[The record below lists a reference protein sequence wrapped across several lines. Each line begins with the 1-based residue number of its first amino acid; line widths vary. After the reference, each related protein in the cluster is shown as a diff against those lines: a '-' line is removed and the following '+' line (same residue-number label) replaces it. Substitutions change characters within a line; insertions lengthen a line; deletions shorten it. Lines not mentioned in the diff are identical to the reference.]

1 MKAAVGDRIV
11 IAAGTVEG
19 PVRDGEVVE
28 VLGPDGTGPFRV
40 RWSDD
45 GRVTLVFPGPDAHVE
60 PLEGQPATAVE
71 AGRHAREVPDG
82 GVVAAAAPRAA
93 PAAAP
98 TAKEWRVDVHVFE
111 LEGRTSAQ
119 AVLHGEAPQAL
130 TARGEARRNPADPDV
145 PQIGDELAVARALHR
160 LADRLLADTSRD
172 IETVTGRPAAIRG

>member
-1 MKAAVGDRIV
+1 MKAAVGDRMV

-28 VLGPDGTGPFRV
+28 VLGSDGTGPFRV

-60 PLEGQPATAVE
+60 HLAEPAVTGE
-71 AGRHAREVPDG
+71 AGRHAGEAPDAG
-82 GVVAAAAPRAA
+82 AVAGAT

-98 TAKEWRVDVHVFE
+98 SAAPPAKEWRVDVHVFE

-119 AVLHGEAPQAL
+119 AVLHGEAPKAL

-145 PQIGDELAVARALHR
+145 PEIGDELAVARALHR

-172 IETVTGRPAAIRG
+172 IETVTGRPAAIRA